1 MRLSVFGIGYVGC
14 VSAACF
20 AKAGHDVIGVDVNP
34 TKVGI
39 INSGKS
45 PIVETGIEELI
56 AEMVCASR
64 LSATTNSAEA
74 IMNSD
79 ASLVCVGTPS
89 NTNGS
94 LDLNHVKHVCE
105 EIGAA
110 LRNKTGR
117 HTIVI
122 RSTMLPG
129 TIESLVMPIL
139 EQSSGKR
146 AGKDFGVC
154 INPEFLRE
162 GSSLKDFYAP
172 PFTLIGADDEEI
184 AALVQQL
191 YADIEAPLFVTSL
204 KTAEMVK
211 YACNCFHAL
220 KVSFANEIG
229 NICKAVGIDS
239 HEVMKVFSQDTKLN
253 LSPYYLTPGFA
264 FGGSCLPK
272 DLRAINYKAKQLDVE
287 VPVLSSILPSNRLQI
302 ERAVDMVLQT
312 GKKRVGVLGF
322 SFKAGTDDL
331 RESPMVTLIETLI
344 GKGLQLVLYD
354 RDVSLAKLFGANKQ
368 YIEREIPHI
377 SQLMRGSVDEVLR
390 DSEVLVIGNKAK
402 EFQNI
407 EGQIRKGQIVLDLVR
422 LFDRSVGE
430 EGSYQ
435 GICW

>member
-1 MRLSVFGIGYVGC
+1 MKLSVFGIGYVGC

-20 AKAGHDVIGVDVNP
+20 ANGGHDVTGVDLNS
-34 TKVGI
+34 TKVEI

-45 PIVETGIEELI
+45 PIVEAGIEELI
-56 AEMVCASR
+56 GAMVAAGR
-64 LSATTNSAEA
+64 LRATTNSVEA
-74 IMNSD
+74 VANSEV
-79 ASLVCVGTPS
+79 SLVCVGTPS

-94 LDLNHVKHVCE
+94 LDLDHVKHVCE

-110 LRNKTGR
+110 LKLKQER
-117 HTIVI
+117 HTVVI

-129 TIESLVMPIL
+129 TVEGLVVPTL
-139 EQSSGKR
+139 EASSGKR
-146 AGKDFGVC
+146 AGTDFGVC

-162 GSSLKDFYAP
+162 GSSLKDFNAP
-172 PFTLIGADDEEI
+172 PFTLIGADDTHT
-184 AALVQQL
+184 ANLVSEL
-191 YADIEAPLFVTSL
+191 YAGIEAPLFVTAL

-239 HEVMKVFSQDTKLN
+239 HEVMHVFSQDTKLN

-272 DLRAINYKAKQLDVE
+272 DLRAINYKAKQVDVE
-287 VPVLSSILPSNRLQI
+287 VPVLAAILPSNRLQI
-302 ERAVDMVLQT
+302 ERAVEMVLQT
-312 GKKRVGVLGF
+312 KKKRVGVLGF

-331 RESPMVTLIETLI
+331 RESPMVSLIETLI
-344 GKGLQLVLYD
+344 GKGLQLAIYD

-377 SQLMRGSVDEVLR
+377 SQLMRGSIAEVLE
-390 DSEVLVIGNKAK
+390 DAEVLVVGNKAS
-402 EFQNI
+402 EFREISGTVRADQVVI
-407 EGQIRKGQIVLDLVR
+407 DLVR
-422 LFDRSVGE
+422 LFENDQID
-430 EGSYQ
+430 GSYQ